1 MGHLETTVVE
11 MGEEEIPMLI
21 KVAVVMVEYLEGVA
35 GVELIPI
42 VMVGQAVP
50 VLSESL
56 LGEELW
62 VDTH

>member
-1 MGHLETTVVE
+1 MGYLETPVVE
-11 MGEEEIPMLI
+11 MGEEEIPRLI
-21 KVAVVMVEYLEGVA
+21 KVAV
-35 GVELIPI
+35 VELIPI